1 MQKDNFTEINFR
13 LSQDTKLA
21 LVTDKGVFLPTQT
34 TSLLIQAVATSISGK
49 HTVLDLGCGT
59 GVVGLSLY
67 LRGLV
72 RPPIFASDLSISSV
86 RCCQSNCARHACE
99 ADVRIGSLFEPW
111 VEEQFDIIVND
122 VSGISQEIAVVSP
135 WFQGVPCDTG
145 SNGLALVASIMSSAP
160 HHLNKGGRFFF
171 PVLSLSDVDLLLK
184 QAADSFTTVE
194 KISRQ
199 EWPLPFELM
208 EHLPLLR
215 KLANEGSIQLQ
226 ERFGMVTCYTEI
238 YCAFNS

>member
-1 MQKDNFTEINFR
+1 MQKDIFTEINFR

-34 TSLLIQAVATSISGK
+34 TSLLIQAVATSISGQ

-67 LRGLV
+67 LQGLV

-86 RCCQSNCARHACE
+86 RCCQSNCARYACE

-145 SNGLALVASIMSSAP
+145 SNGLALVDSILSSAP

-184 QAADSFTTVE
+184 QAADSFTTVQ

-199 EWPLPFELM
+199 EWPLPLELM

-215 KLANEGSIQLQ
+215 KLAKEGSIQLQ